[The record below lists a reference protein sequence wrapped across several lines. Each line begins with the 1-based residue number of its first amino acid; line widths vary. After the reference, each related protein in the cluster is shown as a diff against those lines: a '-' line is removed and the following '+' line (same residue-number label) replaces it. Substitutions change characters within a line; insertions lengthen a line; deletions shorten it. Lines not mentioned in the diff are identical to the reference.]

1 MPTKIQKNQIA
12 TTLLDGWTPADATW
26 TYASASTITV
36 PSGAASIYQK
46 GDRIKWTQT
55 TVKYGV
61 IVAVADTLLTIAVNT
76 DYTVTDAAISAN
88 YYSHQAN
95 PLGYPTRFAFTSTV
109 TKPTGMTGTTVVGAC
124 SYQITG
130 GLVSIT
136 VQAYVDPAGGTITG
150 TDFDMSI
157 PLTLIGEANGG
168 NSLATAA
175 SVFSNATAF
184 GGTRIAFA
192 VVNTTKTISIRPLAG
207 ATWTGATYAYVYCCL
222 NGILA

>member
-12 TTLLDGWTPADATW
+12 TTLIDGWTPADATW

-76 DYTVTDAAISAN
+76 DYTVANAAISAN

-95 PLGYPTRFAFTSTV
+95 PLGYPGSFACSPTMTNITLGSGTRVSRYYIIGDRLFMDFKFTYGSGSAVGTNPTIAAPVAALAGNFIEVGVASTWDNSATTRHIGGCMVLTTEIYPFHYTST
-109 TKPTGMTGTTVVGAC
+109 GYGYYGANIPFTWATDDFFNFHI
-124 SYQITG
+124 SY
-130 GLVSIT
+130 
-136 VQAYVDPAGGTITG
+136 
-150 TDFDMSI
+150 
-157 PLTLIGEANGG
+157 
-168 NSLATAA
+168 
-175 SVFSNATAF
+175 
-184 GGTRIAFA
+184 RI
-192 VVNTTKTISIRPLAG
+192 
-207 ATWTGATYAYVYCCL
+207 
-222 NGILA
+222 